1 MLEAAK
7 AEVVRDEG
15 QAAALHAAVKRIAD
29 VIKLVDK
36 DLDADAFAEIQ
47 EPLQVASAIKKY
59 IAHIT
64 AILESGAKSAD
75 DHKFVCQG
83 RVQALELM
91 IGNMKKLHSLERL
104 QAAQH
109 LPTEVSVSQIDISRG
124 VALPLK
130 ERRRLEEEAE
140 KAALETP
147 ITKVRAT
154 RTKRSKKA

>member
-1 MLEAAK
+1 MLDAAK
-7 AEVVRDEG
+7 AEVFRDEG

-36 DLDADAFAEIQ
+36 DLDADAFAEVQ
-47 EPLQVASAIKKY
+47 EPLQVASVIKKY

-64 AILESGAKSAD
+64 SILESGARSAD

-83 RVQALELM
+83 RVQALELVV
-91 IGNMKKLHSLERL
+91 GNMKKLHNLERL
-104 QAAQH
+104 QAVQH
-109 LPTEVSVSQIDISRG
+109 LPSEASVSQVDISRV
-124 VALPLK
+124 VALPLR

-147 ITKVRAT
+147 VLKTKVGRP
-154 RTKRSKKA
+154 KRSKKI